1 MTDVMRGLG
10 LLGGRASLPIPGP
23 LSTRIAGSLLSTALV
38 VDPLTDDPG
47 FDDDDDDDEE
57 EEQEEEEQEEDA
69 TPRPRESRYAL
80 PNLR

>member
-47 FDDDDDDDEE
+47 FDDDDDDEE